1 MAGSEHAETEGERQ
15 PVGPGDST
23 QTSDAPGDGP
33 AEPTLARQIAEYGPM
48 PEITV
53 RVMGARLAE
62 ALAAMHALRQVFGDL
77 RPETVLMT
85 ADGPRLGTARPPAAG
100 AEPGEDV
107 FALAAVLVFAAT
119 GRTLVDDGVAA
130 VPPGLRNTLGECLS
144 GDASR
149 RPSAADLARA
159 LAAPVPAVQA
169 PFPPEPTPLPDQT
182 TRRLPTDSASPRIPE
197 YPSEQHDSRNRLPWI
212 LAAVCAA
219 LIVAILATVGIVLAT
234 RDDGGTASPGSGQT
248 ASGKVDPAVKYTS
261 AGIGDACAL
270 LDFTALEKYIGK
282 PYKNPQGDKIELP
295 QVADSLEC
303 MPLNDHGFVLLH
315 IEVSDHMDMIHQL
328 YDGHRADGLGTTGSG
343 VTTAKVPG
351 IGEDAYQVIH
361 EPNKGNT
368 QQIGCQLGF
377 LKANVVVI
385 VDVNLSED
393 DGTGRDKLAEICQT
407 QARTVLGRLK

>member
-1 MAGSEHAETEGERQ
+1 MAGSEHAETEDERQ

-23 QTSDAPGDGP
+23 RTSEAPDGGP

-48 PEITV
+48 PEFTV
-53 RVMGARLAE
+53 RVMGTRLAE

-77 RPETVLMT
+77 RPETVLMSP
-85 ADGPRLGTARPPAAG
+85 DGPRLGTARPPAD
-100 AEPGEDV
+100 AEQGDDV

-119 GRTLVDDGVAA
+119 GRMPADGGLAA
-130 VPPGLRNTLGECLS
+130 APPGLRSTVGDCLS

-149 RPSAADLARA
+149 RPNAADLARA

-169 PFPPEPTPLPDQT
+169 PFPPEPTPFPDQT
-182 TRRLPTDSASPRIPE
+182 TRRLPTDSATARSPE
-197 YPSEQHDSRNRLPWI
+197 YSSAPHDSRSRLPWI

-234 RDDGGTASPGSGQT
+234 RDDGGTASPGGTSSGT
-248 ASGKVDPAVKYTS
+248 ADPAVKYTS
-261 AGIGDACAL
+261 AGLGDACAL

-282 PYKNPQGDKIELP
+282 PYKSPQGDKIELP

-361 EPNKGNT
+361 EPNKGDT

-393 DGTGRDKLAEICQT
+393 NGTGRDKLAEICQT